1 MNNIKQL
8 VINKKLSVNDAI
20 AIERKAKAEREKKNN
35 EIKEKYFNQL
45 IEIGYIFL
53 IPETYQIDNFIKD
66 SVLEAIQKDCNISE
80 DEFTSFLSR
89 IFKENKI
96 RYKRILDKSLY
107 CDNDFDFEEA
117 EEQEI
122 ELNEQDIEYYEQEA
136 ILKHDEYYMHILNE
150 KTIDDEIAAIQDII
164 YDIQLEQ
171 AIKDNIEPIEH
182 IESIKI
188 EEFNF

>member
-136 ILKHDEYYMHILNE
+136 ILKQDEYYMHILNE